1 MIAVATKKQHSGK
14 TTADSKTIKNKQ
26 PKLKKKKRTANS
38 KRELR
43 TYILFMIWPVLQFV
57 IFYIGVN
64 FNTLIFA
71 FQKYDGASASFVWDS
86 SFHAFEQTGYFLT
99 QQGGFRMF
107 GFSLLFFVISTCVSV
122 PLGLFFSY
130 YIAKKMPGHGFF
142 RVVLFLPSILS
153 AIVTATLFRFFL
165 QYALPQLVEACGG
178 TFQDPF
184 SATAPANLL
193 FFVVV
198 FYNIWVGFGTSVL
211 MYSNKISGISPE
223 ILEAARLDG
232 AKGVKEFWHIIL
244 PQVFPTLSVFLVAS
258 VAGIFINQAGLYS
271 LFAKDISTGFNRQ
284 PQRSRGLFGDDFFGD
299 SFFNMPSLTQIKLA
313 VVSTNPGGIVVIGPN
328 TKVEIKEE
336 PVDVSKL
343 EGVSNLVDIS
353 YDDIGGLKEEVKKVR
368 EMIEIPLKNPEL
380 FDKLGIAP
388 PKGVLMHGPPG
399 TGKTLLAKAV
409 ANESDAHFILING
422 PEIMSKYVGGSE
434 ENLREFFEEAEENA
448 PSIIFIDELDAIA
461 PKREETQGEV
471 ERRTVAQL
479 LTLMDGL
486 NSRGQVVVIGATN
499 RPDSLDQALRR
510 PGRFDREIEIGVP
523 DRDERKE
530 IMEIHTRGMPLA
542 EDVDLD
548 EISQTTHGFVGADL
562 QALAKEAAMRVVRR
576 VIPDLKSEGEIPPQV
591 LEKLIV
597 TKDDFKLALRE
608 IQPSALREVL
618 VQVPDIKWDDLG
630 GLEEAK
636 QELKEAVE
644 WPLKYPDKFS
654 KFGVRPPKGTLL
666 YGVPGT
672 GKTMLAKAV
681 ANESEANFI
690 SVKGPELLSKWVG
703 ESEKGV
709 REIFRKA
716 KQTAPTVIF
725 FDEIDAIASSRGGEF
740 GDSGVTKR
748 VVNQLLTEIDGLEE
762 LEDVAIIAATN
773 RQDIIDP
780 GLLRPGRF
788 DRHIKVDV
796 PNEDARL
803 EIFKVHT
810 KGMPLAKDVKLSK
823 LAKSTEGYVGA
834 DIDALTKEATQAFL
848 KILGA
853 ILTIMVTL
861 ITSVLI
867 PFLKSKMDDAQ
878 EQKVTNLITTA
889 VRCANQIYTPEQ
901 WADKKEFVVNYVT
914 QYINKNIDLS
924 LTTTDIEVLVEGSA
938 GVGPVTPVAVMP
950 TAVEIRLIEL

>member
-1 MIAVATKKQHSGK
+1 MGTEIKIKVAEALAQNEIGKNIARIDTESMVELGLNDGDLIEIIGSKSTASIAVHSQSEIGRIIRIDG
-14 TTADSKTIKNKQ
+14 TTRKN
-26 PKLKKKKRTANS
+26 S
-38 KRELR
+38 
-43 TYILFMIWPVLQFV
+43 
-57 IFYIGVN
+57 
-64 FNTLIFA
+64 
-71 FQKYDGASASFVWDS
+71 GASIGDEVIIKKAS
-86 SFHAFEQTGYFLT
+86 AKE
-99 QQGGFRMF
+99 
-107 GFSLLFFVISTCVSV
+107 
-122 PLGLFFSY
+122 
-130 YIAKKMPGHGFF
+130 AKK
-142 RVVLFLPSILS
+142 VVLAPTQNRLRINGDVNSLFHNRVMVQGDI
-153 AIVTATLFRFFL
+153 IAT
-165 QYALPQLVEACGG
+165 
-178 TFQDPF
+178 
-184 SATAPANLL
+184 
-193 FFVVV
+193 
-198 FYNIWVGFGTSVL
+198 GFGAPRV
-211 MYSNKISGISPE
+211 P
-223 ILEAARLDG
+223 
-232 AKGVKEFWHIIL
+232 
-244 PQVFPTLSVFLVAS
+244 
-258 VAGIFINQAGLYS
+258 
-271 LFAKDISTGFNRQ
+271 
-284 PQRSRGLFGDDFFGD
+284 RGLLGERFP
-299 SFFNMPSLTQIKLA
+299 NMGNIPALTQIKLA

-530 IMEIHTRGMPLA
+530 IMEIHTRGMPLS

-576 VIPDLKSEGEIPPQV
+576 VIPDLKSEGEIPQEV

-618 VQVPDIKWDDLG
+618 VQVPDVKWDDVG
-630 GLEEAK
+630 GLEEVK

-644 WPLKYPDKFS
+644 WPLKYPDKFTN
-654 KFGVRPPKGTLL
+654 FGVRPPKGTLL

-672 GKTMLAKAV
+672 GKTLLAKAV

-690 SVKGPELLSKWVG
+690 AIKGPELLSKWVG

-709 REIFRKA
+709 REVFRKA

-748 VVNQLLTEIDGLEE
+748 VVNQLLTEMDGLEE

-773 RQDIIDP
+773 RPDIIDP
-780 GLLRPGRF
+780 GLMRPGRF
-788 DRHIKVDV
+788 DRHIKVDT
-796 PNEDARL
+796 PDEKARL

-810 KGMPLAKDVKLSK
+810 KDMPLAKDVKLSK
-823 LAKSTEGYVGA
+823 LAKNAEGYVGA
-834 DIDALTKEATQAFL
+834 DIEAVCREAAMLTLRDNLDAKEVTMEFFNQA
-848 KILGA
+848 
-853 ILTIMVTL
+853 
-861 ITSVLI
+861 
-867 PFLKSKMDDAQ
+867 MD
-878 EQKVTNLITTA
+878 KVK
-889 VRCANQIYTPEQ
+889 PKHE
-901 WADKKEFVVNYVT
+901 KEDELV
-914 QYINKNIDLS
+914 QYF
-924 LTTTDIEVLVEGSA
+924 
-938 GVGPVTPVAVMP
+938 
-950 TAVEIRLIEL
+950 